1 MTIYPRIIFC
11 ESLSALDDLYKRG
24 LPKNTRI
31 LSRAPSL
38 LNSNNSY
45 IVNIEN
51 NINNKEKHEIRDEF
65 KKLTEKFY
73 LNIKGLLDDEY
84 TILLTTKFFN
94 YLFDVYNG
102 ILIKDEYIVE
112 HFGFVE
118 LEVDQKEIGA
128 LINNNLELI
137 LNKSSNYI
145 PIRVSATVTDERSLR
160 GESKTNLK
168 NRFRIVG
175 LKGLFWLLLNYLSK
189 YKFWYKKS
197 EIGVLFYNELV
208 RDLVTKLFTKY
219 FKRIAIF
226 NSPFSESKKKLN
238 TNDHKDIRIVI
249 DRTRGIIDQAL
260 LNVESKKVKNIL
272 SILWDESVKEE
283 INNYKSYVNQSE
295 LFLKDKTY
303 LKYIITGYI
312 NSTKA
317 AALYNT
323 CKNKDISLLVCQHG
337 VSRELLQDPY
347 INSIK
352 FETSFCDN
360 FLCFNDLSKKIT
372 EQSTFIGDNKKI
384 TVVGLPNDYFRVAKR
399 NKFFK
404 KPILYVSTV
413 LLSGGRPNILAG
425 ESDFQMVKWEKHLVN
440 TVFSKLKYNVDF
452 KPYPSVRYND
462 PDLVLRDIRKI
473 KNINIVGT
481 HMDLRYI
488 ISNYKIIITSGATS
502 TLSWCVHT
510 NVPIIFINRKGPL
523 SLSKFALK
531 HLSNIAFIFDQNETS
546 WDTDLFNF
554 LNQPYNVI
562 KDKWAFKKDKK
573 KEIIDNFF
581 GAKLNMKNLNFK

>member
-208 RDLVTKLFTKY
+208 RDLVTKL
-219 FKRIAIF
+219 
-226 NSPFSESKKKLN
+226 
-238 TNDHKDIRIVI
+238 
-249 DRTRGIIDQAL
+249 
-260 LNVESKKVKNIL
+260 
-272 SILWDESVKEE
+272 
-283 INNYKSYVNQSE
+283 
-295 LFLKDKTY
+295 
-303 LKYIITGYI
+303 
-312 NSTKA
+312 
-317 AALYNT
+317 
-323 CKNKDISLLVCQHG
+323 
-337 VSRELLQDPY
+337 
-347 INSIK
+347 
-352 FETSFCDN
+352 
-360 FLCFNDLSKKIT
+360 
-372 EQSTFIGDNKKI
+372 
-384 TVVGLPNDYFRVAKR
+384 
-399 NKFFK
+399 
-404 KPILYVSTV
+404 
-413 LLSGGRPNILAG
+413 
-425 ESDFQMVKWEKHLVN
+425 
-440 TVFSKLKYNVDF
+440 
-452 KPYPSVRYND
+452 
-462 PDLVLRDIRKI
+462 
-473 KNINIVGT
+473 
-481 HMDLRYI
+481 
-488 ISNYKIIITSGATS
+488 
-502 TLSWCVHT
+502 
-510 NVPIIFINRKGPL
+510 
-523 SLSKFALK
+523 
-531 HLSNIAFIFDQNETS
+531 
-546 WDTDLFNF
+546 
-554 LNQPYNVI
+554 
-562 KDKWAFKKDKK
+562 
-573 KEIIDNFF
+573 
-581 GAKLNMKNLNFK
+581 